1 MSPTAP
7 NPLAAPAA
15 RQRHEAR
22 NAPLS
27 ASSYP
32 LPPPPV
38 AHPTLTQQET
48 TMKKIGS
55 MLNRARRALKL
66 SNAVPAWVLAGAA
79 ALAFGHGAFAA
90 DAKAA
95 AFADAKIPVVAAENF
110 YGDVVRQLGGDRV
123 DVTSILSNPDQDPHL
138 FEASPKP
145 ARALQ

>member
-48 TMKKIGS
+48 TMKRIGS
-55 MLNRARRALKL
+55 MLNRERRALKL

-79 ALAFGHGAFAA
+79 LAFGPGAFAA
-90 DAKAA
+90 GAKTAA
-95 AFADAKIPVVAAENF
+95 AADAKIPVVAAENF

-123 DVTSILSNPDQDPHL
+123 NVTSILRNPEHDPHL
-138 FEASPKP
+138 FEANP
-145 ARALQ
+145 ATAGR